1 MIRMF
6 STKDMDSRIRELI
19 ARDPQIERRI
29 REIINTEIYG
39 DEAKHGE

>member
-1 MIRMF
+1 MF
-6 STKDMDSRIRELI
+6 STKDMDIRIRELI

-39 DEAKHGE
+39 KESHGSE